1 MTIAYSDLE
10 DQLDALTRDGE
21 PEVFTGQAPAAKV
34 RVEIVARTWR
44 FGTAIKVQ
52 MAQDDGVEGGLR
64 RGTLAQILAQQ
75 GEEALD
81 WARTDFLVFEARPD
95 TIAQDCAALQMIL
108 AQAPHVQTL
117 AMVRGE
123 VTPALSAAYLAA
135 GARDV
140 LSSAPFERA
149 ENIVS
154 EQADTAPALNAPP
167 VKTMPS
173 ARLDEGERAE
183 AVSAMLDPF
192 DAAPNA
198 APDAAPDA
206 ALNAA
211 YESAQADVSERISHQ
226 PVTESG
232 LKFAQVTILLRARG
246 GAGASTVATN
256 LAISQARF
264 GSVALV
270 DLDLQNGSIG
280 TLLDLPDSAAFTQL
294 IKTRSQ
300 PDGAFLERAMVRHA
314 SGIDVLAAPDVFA
327 PMTALT
333 AEQVADLLEALR
345 SRYDHV
351 ILDLPQAVMEWFAPV
366 LDNATRALIVT
377 DTSVPSIKRA
387 KRLIEVMTEDHMTL
401 PVTMVVNAEKRPLL
415 QSAAL
420 KEAARLLDRPL
431 NHWIPLDPAPMRRA
445 RDMGVPVILGAKRS
459 GASRAMTA
467 LADAICKPKAKGGV

>member
-21 PEVFTGQAPAAKV
+21 PEVFTGQVPAAKV

-95 TIAQDCAALQMIL
+95 AIAQDCAALQMIL

-149 ENIVS
+149 ETIVS
-154 EQADTAPALNAPP
+154 EQTDTAPALNAPP
-167 VKTMPS
+167 VETMPS

-183 AVSAMLDPF
+183 AGSAMLDPS
-192 DAAPNA
+192 
-198 APDAAPDA
+198 DA

-459 GASRAMTA
+459 GASRAMSA

>member
-10 DQLDALTRDGE
+10 EQLYALTRHGE
-21 PEVFTGQAPAAKV
+21 PEAFTGQAPVAKV

-81 WARTDFLVFEARPD
+81 WAATDFLVFEARPD
-95 TIAQDCAALQMIL
+95 AMAQDCAALQMIL
-108 AQAPHVQTL
+108 AQAPHVQAL

-123 VTPALSAAYLAA
+123 VTPALSAASLAA

-140 LSSAPFERA
+140 LSPAPFERA

-167 VKTMPS
+167 VEVMPS

-183 AVSAMLDPF
+183 AVPAMRDPS
-192 DAAPNA
+192 DAAPYA
-198 APDAAPDA
+198 ELDAAYA
-206 ALNAA
+206 
-211 YESAQADVSERISHQ
+211 SAEADVSARIAHQ
-226 PVTESG
+226 PVAEAG
-232 LKFAQVTILLRARG
+232 LKFAHVTILLRARG

-280 TLLDLPDSAAFTQL
+280 TLLDLPDSAAFTHL

-300 PDGAFLERAMVRHA
+300 PDGAFLERAMVRHS

-415 QSAAL
+415 QCAAL

-445 RDMGVPVILGAKRS
+445 RDMGVPVILAAKRS